1 MTRHPR
7 NRRLSTCGGGDVVAG
22 GRAGG
27 GLILGH
33 LFKKS
38 PRREKNADA
47 IKQNHQQG
55 QEREQLIMAEVN

>member
-22 GRAGG
+22 GG

-47 IKQNHQQG
+47 IKQNYQQG